1 MEYTAS
7 EASEWLR
14 FVLIN
19 DSIEIHPKVEMNE
32 IEGNMELDLYSLT
45 FLKNLSNWLSL
56 SLIILL

>member
-1 MEYTAS
+1 MKYTAS

-14 FVLIN
+14 LVLIN
-19 DSIEIHPKVEMNE
+19 NSMEIQPEVEMNE

-56 SLIILL
+56 SLIILP